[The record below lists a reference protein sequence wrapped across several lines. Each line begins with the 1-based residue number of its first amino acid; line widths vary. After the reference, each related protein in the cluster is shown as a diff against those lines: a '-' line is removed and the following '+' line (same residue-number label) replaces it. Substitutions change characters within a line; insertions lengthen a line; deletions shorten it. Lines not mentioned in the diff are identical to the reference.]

1 MATMELVST
10 ITSTTNTCRH
20 QGGQEDA
27 VRELANTQGR
37 LGSYP
42 RVGGQCGSKPSVG
55 PSDTCPSATPKHPWF
70 LSPGITHHPTPADHV
85 VHQPVDRLK
94 GSIHS
99 GVTAC
104 KGVVEQGAQADLAIA
119 PALNQAAEQR
129 WAAAPVA
136 QEQKQAQ
143 AEAGRAQ
150 QQAPLA
156 PHGS

>member
-1 MATMELVST
+1 M
-10 ITSTTNTCRH
+10 
-20 QGGQEDA
+20 G
-27 VRELANTQGR
+27 
-37 LGSYP
+37 P
-42 RVGGQCGSKPSVG
+42 KPNVG
-55 PSDTCPSATPKHPWF
+55 PLDTCPSATPKHPF
-70 LSPGITHHPTPADHV
+70 SCSLGITHHPTPADHV

-94 GSIHS
+94 GSIDS
-99 GVTAC
+99 GVTAP

-119 PALNQAAEQR
+119 PALYQAPEQR

-143 AEAGRAQ
+143 AEAGGTQ